1 MILAI
6 LIAFSTGVFDLQS
19 MNPCMDKN
27 TKIKY
32 THQQTFIMISVDI
45 NLIKEVGVENPVVLT
60 SFPGIGLVGTILA
73 AHYVTELKPE
83 QIGIITSDA
92 LPPIATS
99 MDGVILPPVRIYQLL
114 NMEALLI
121 HSDVPVPP
129 ELANSMSRV
138 IVEWCKSI
146 NARKLIS
153 VAGITTFENKKRVFG
168 AATSKEI
175 LEEIK
180 DHVELFKSGTI
191 SGIAGSLLNE
201 CVAKNLP
208 GMAILGET
216 IGFNPDPR
224 AAAEVAKVLN
234 QLFGWN
240 VSVEKLIKEAEMI
253 EAQMQKLAEQTKMQ
267 ESKAK
272 KEKEL
277 PMFG

>member
-1 MILAI
+1 
-6 LIAFSTGVFDLQS
+6 
-19 MNPCMDKN
+19 
-27 TKIKY
+27 
-32 THQQTFIMISVDI
+32 MISVDI

-201 CVAKNLP
+201 CVAKNFP

-234 QLFGWN
+234 RLFGWN